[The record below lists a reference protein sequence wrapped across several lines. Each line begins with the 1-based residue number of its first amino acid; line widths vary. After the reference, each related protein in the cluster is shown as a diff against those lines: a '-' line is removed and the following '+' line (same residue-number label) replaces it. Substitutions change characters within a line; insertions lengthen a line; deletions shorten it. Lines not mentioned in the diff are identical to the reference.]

1 MKIKI
6 SDKPQKTFYI
16 YCRVSTT
23 GQDKDGYSLDV
34 QEGRGIKLSKQLNL
48 KPIVIQEQG
57 SGMKPYLD
65 VRPLF
70 SELMDGV
77 NDGYVKNVWIDDD
90 TRLTRNDVDQQM
102 IHVTM
107 KKYGVNLYVGSS
119 HTPKK
124 WDWITDLVDTIITKV
139 NKNQIETQVR
149 KSRRSVRKKYK
160 EGCWMKGKPP
170 FGYDLVEKRLVINKE
185 ESEILKKVF
194 DWYDTGKS
202 VYRIEKELFSLGIDM
217 SKRMIR
223 KWLTKEVYIGIDTFG
238 DLVGKSPKIIDETT
252 FRSVGKKIESQSTRT
267 RFPKTEFLLRDII
280 KCPDGCNMS
289 TLGKKKSRKNPLYVC
304 RHRVRKYDGRKTD
317 ECVIT
322 KSIRQELMDD
332 YVWNSLIDVLKQ
344 SHTIKEK
351 TKKELLG
358 KTSGYTKRSINRKIK
373 NVQKEIYELEKNQM
387 VLDKKYYTN
396 QMEEKKYDILVKT
409 IEGRGKELMGNLT
422 SLQMKLDVFSEN
434 KMWIDWLSVHFSRME
449 EIRNTENFKNRREI
463 LLHYIHEIIVLN
475 YDEDTKQHTISIKF
489 RFPLFNDKHDWVS
502 NKDGSY
508 RLDSLGRRKYDVTD
522 GEKQMNTFLT
532 PHVEHYSHIIR

>member
-48 KPIVIQEQG
+48 KPIVIKEQG
-57 SGMKPYLD
+57 SGMKSYLE

-70 SELMDGV
+70 SELMDGI
-77 NDGYVKNVWIDDD
+77 NDGYIKNVWIDDD

-107 KKYGVNLYVGSS
+107 KKYDVNLYVGSS
-119 HTPKK
+119 KTPKK

-170 FGYDLVEKRLVINKE
+170 FGYDLVDKKLVINKE
-185 ESEILKKVF
+185 ESEILRKVF

-202 VYRIEKELFSLGIDM
+202 VYRIHKELFSLGVDM

-252 FRSVGKKIESQSTRT
+252 FRSVGKKIESRSTRT

-373 NVQKEIYELEKNQM
+373 NIQKEIYELEK
-387 VLDKKYYTN
+387 N

-409 IEGRGKELMGNLT
+409 IEGKGKELMGNLT

-463 LLHYIHEIIVLN
+463 LLHYIHEIMVLN

-532 PHVEHYSHIIR
+532 PHVEHYSHIIC

>member
-1 MKIKI
+1 
-6 SDKPQKTFYI
+6 
-16 YCRVSTT
+16 
-23 GQDKDGYSLDV
+23 
-34 QEGRGIKLSKQLNL
+34 
-48 KPIVIQEQG
+48 
-57 SGMKPYLD
+57 
-65 VRPLF
+65 
-70 SELMDGV
+70 
-77 NDGYVKNVWIDDD
+77 
-90 TRLTRNDVDQQM
+90 
-102 IHVTM
+102 
-107 KKYGVNLYVGSS
+107 
-119 HTPKK
+119 
-124 WDWITDLVDTIITKV
+124 
-139 NKNQIETQVR
+139 
-149 KSRRSVRKKYK
+149 
-160 EGCWMKGKPP
+160 MKGKPP
-170 FGYDLVEKRLVINKE
+170 FGYDLVDKRLVINKE

>member
-6 SDKPQKTFYI
+6 SDKPQKTLYI

-70 SELMDGV
+70 SELMDGI

-170 FGYDLVEKRLVINKE
+170 FGYDLVDKRLVINKE

-422 SLQMKLDVFSEN
+422 SLQNKLDVFSEN

-532 PHVEHYSHIIR
+532 PHVEHYGHIIR

>member
-70 SELMDGV
+70 SELMDGI